1 MILIIYLC
9 FNILNLVFIINNQS
23 NITDMKIAFFSTKS
37 YDIEYFEKF
46 NVEHELQFFETQL
59 NEKTIN
65 LIDNHEA
72 ICVFVNDDLNE
83 SIISE
88 LAKKGVKL
96 IALRCAGFN
105 NVDLKAAKD
114 NGISVV
120 RVPAYSP
127 YAVAEHSVALILTL
141 NRKTHKAYNRVRDS
155 NFSLKKLIGF
165 DLYGKTVGVI
175 GTGKIG
181 AIFCQI
187 MQGFGCRVLAFD
199 PYPNADLITK
209 GIEYKSLEDL
219 LVASDIISLHC
230 PLTPETYHVIDA
242 EALQKMKK
250 GAMLVN
256 TSRGALIDTTA
267 VITALQSRQL
277 GNLAI
282 DVYEQEEALFFQ
294 DLSGEILEDETI
306 TRLMTFPNVLITA
319 HQSFFTHEALVQIA
333 TTTLQNVSDFE
344 QSKELINELKI

>member
-1 MILIIYLC
+1 
-9 FNILNLVFIINNQS
+9 
-23 NITDMKIAFFSTKS
+23 MKIAFFSTKS
-37 YDIEYFEKF
+37 YDIQYFEMF
-46 NVEHELQFFETQL
+46 NSEHELQFFETQL
-59 NEKTIN
+59 NDKTIN

-72 ICVFVNDDLNE
+72 VCVFVNDDLNKNN
-83 SIISE
+83 IDE

-105 NVDLKAAKD
+105 NVDLKAAKT

-127 YAVAEHSVALILTL
+127 YAVAEHTVALILTL

-155 NFSLKKLIGF
+155 NFSLNKLIGF
-165 DLYGKTVGVI
+165 DLHGKTVGVI

-187 MQGFGCRVLAFD
+187 MRGFGCQVLAFD
-199 PYPNADLITK
+199 PYPNEDLINK
-209 GIEYKSLEDL
+209 GIEYKALDDL
-219 LVASDIISLHC
+219 LTASDIISLHC
-230 PLTPETYHVIDA
+230 PLTPETYHIIDA

-256 TSRGALIDTTA
+256 TSRGALVDTNA
-267 VITALQSRQL
+267 VTEALKSRQL

-294 DLSGEILEDETI
+294 DLSGEILEDEMI

-344 QSKELINELKI
+344 NSKELINELVI

>member
-1 MILIIYLC
+1 
-9 FNILNLVFIINNQS
+9 
-23 NITDMKIAFFSTKS
+23 MKIAFFSTKS

-46 NVEHELQFFETQL
+46 NSEHELQFFETQL
-59 NEKTIN
+59 SDKTIN

-72 ICVFVNDDLNE
+72 VCVFVNDDLNKNN
-83 SIISE
+83 INE
-88 LAKKGVKL
+88 LAKKGIKL

-105 NVDLKAAKD
+105 NVDLKAAKA

-127 YAVAEHSVALILTL
+127 YAVAEHTVALILTL

-155 NFSLKKLIGF
+155 NFSLNKLIGF
-165 DLYGKTVGVI
+165 DLHGKTVGVI

-199 PYPNADLITK
+199 PYPNEELTTK
-209 GIEYKSLEDL
+209 GIEYKSLEEILID
-219 LVASDIISLHC
+219 SDIISLHC
-230 PLTPETYHVIDA
+230 PLTPETYHIIDA

-256 TSRGALIDTTA
+256 TSRGALVDTNA
-267 VITALQSRQL
+267 VTEALKSRQL

-344 QSKELINELKI
+344 KGEELVNELVI